1 MFQLLPEKLN
11 AFALEKWPDVLA
23 SPIICKRV
31 ETWLGE
37 GYYFWE
43 DINDAHQWGRLSKTR
58 RGKYEIYVAAVD
70 FNNVLDTVFNRE
82 QYYFW
87 KAQIDKVATML
98 GKKNKVRPTKNE
110 INAYLKEVGQWN
122 EVDGI
127 LFQDIPISDSSL
139 VKDLHYR
146 KRIQLVAFNLN
157 IITNF
162 TLRCTENC

>member
-1 MFQLLPEKLN
+1 MIREMYHTQ
-11 AFALEKWPDVLA
+11 EKWSDVLT
-23 SPIICKRV
+23 SPIICKRA

-43 DINDAHQWGRLSKTR
+43 DMDDAHQWGKSSKTR
-58 RGKYEIYVAAVD
+58 RGKYEIYIATVD

-110 INAYLKEVGQWN
+110 LNSYLKEKCQWN

-139 VKDLHYR
+139 VKDLYYR
-146 KRIQLVAFNLN
+146 KRIQLVAFNLK

-162 TLRCTENC
+162 ALRCTENC